1 MRDPVCEMT
10 VCEGVRLTV
19 DGYPEYG
26 FCSQHCREAF
36 LAETATLRIDGK
48 ERTLDSPRLV
58 SQGEALDALVS
69 DERPADFTKAEDFV
83 LMDHRT

>member
-1 MRDPVCEMT
+1 MMRDPVCEMT

-36 LAETATLRIDGK
+36 LAEPARY
-48 ERTLDSPRLV
+48 V
-58 SQGEALDALVS
+58 GEAARDKAMDEQEPGEGNNDNAHLAAPAAVAVAAPNDA
-69 DERPADFTKAEDFV
+69 
-83 LMDHRT
+83 

>member
-1 MRDPVCEMT
+1 MMMRDPVCEMT

-36 LAETATLRIDGK
+36 LAEPARY
-48 ERTLDSPRLV
+48 V
-58 SQGEALDALVS
+58 GEAAGDREMDEQEPGERDDHPAHVAGPAGVAVAAPNDA
-69 DERPADFTKAEDFV
+69 
-83 LMDHRT
+83 

>member
-1 MRDPVCEMT
+1 MMRDPVCEMT

-36 LAETATLRIDGK
+36 LAEPARY
-48 ERTLDSPRLV
+48 V
-58 SQGEALDALVS
+58 GEAAEDKAMDALEPG
-69 DERPADFTKAEDFV
+69 ERDDDNAHLAAPVGVAVAAPNDA
-83 LMDHRT
+83 